1 MEKFKILR
9 KNSTIGEI
17 MQNLI
22 TKESKIYINLKKS
35 KF

>member
-22 TKESKIYINLKKS
+22 TLCLISKIWPS
-35 KF
+35 